1 MSNPLRSAATVP
13 LDWTGELD
21 GVQVRRVPGEGPGG
35 EDVIEMINALEPDNV
50 LSLTT
55 QMYDGMIAGV
65 DEGIFDLPEGT
76 ED

>member
-1 MSNPLRSAATVP
+1 
-13 LDWTGELD
+13 
-21 GVQVRRVPGEGPGG
+21 
-35 EDVIEMINALEPDNV
+35 MINALVPDNV